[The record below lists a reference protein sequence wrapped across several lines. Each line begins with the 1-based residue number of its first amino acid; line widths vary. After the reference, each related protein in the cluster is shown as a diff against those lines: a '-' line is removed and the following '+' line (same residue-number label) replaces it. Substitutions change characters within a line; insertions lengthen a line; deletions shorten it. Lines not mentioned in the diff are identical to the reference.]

1 MVSVRV
7 AVCFGIVFITLVHWS
22 ASYPTVDKESLQNE
36 LEAYDD
42 NGPENSILL
51 YKLLRRLG
59 SQMSLGDLQRK
70 RSYWK
75 QCAFNAVACYG
86 K

>member
-7 AVCFGIVFITLVHWS
+7 MACFGVILIALVHWS
-22 ASYPTVDKESLQNE
+22 AEYPTDDKEGLQNE
-36 LEAYDD
+36 IESYED
-42 NGPENSILL
+42 NGPEDALL
-51 YKLLRRLG
+51 YKLLKRL
-59 SQMSLGDLQRK
+59 STQMVVRELQRK

-75 QCAFNAVACYG
+75 QCAFNAVSCFG